1 MNTVNLT
8 GRLVRENELKKLGA
22 HSNVQNVIA
31 VRRNFKNANGEYETD
46 FVNIV
51 VWRGQADV
59 LANYTEKGSLI
70 GVQGRIQTRNY
81 ENQQGQKVYVTEVV
95 AENID
100 LLETKSTQNNGSSNA
115 QSNYQGNNQMNNYS
129 GGNQAQGYQNTQN
142 NVSDGTPVNISEDDL
157 PF

>member
-59 LANYTEKGSLI
+59 LANYTKKGSLI

-100 LLETKSTQNNGSSNA
+100 LLESNNSQNNNGSSN
-115 QSNYQGNNQMNNYS
+115 QNNFQGNNQGNNQHRGS
-129 GGNQAQGYQNTQN
+129 QQGHRNN
-142 NVSDGTPVNISEDDL
+142 NVDDWTPVDISEDEL